1 MEFSHLLLISVGEEE
16 TKPCY
21 HPDCE
26 KKFILIY
33 KIYKKTA
40 TLAKK
45 FPSGRLNLL
54 EIRELNS
61 FGSEGCLASLQRD
74 EGCWVISVSYV
85 KGSFS
90 SIPPNLT
97 FFFSFFDKIPPYLML
112 YICREEDCL
121 SWFCSP
127 TLLLL
132 VSGWTSYSPW
142 STSVLLQ
149 HFTSSKHIWDLFK
162 AELRWDKE
170 KASITLPI
178 DSASLQ

>member
-74 EGCWVISVSYV
+74 EGC
-85 KGSFS
+85 
-90 SIPPNLT
+90 
-97 FFFSFFDKIPPYLML
+97 
-112 YICREEDCL
+112 
-121 SWFCSP
+121 
-127 TLLLL
+127 
-132 VSGWTSYSPW
+132 
-142 STSVLLQ
+142 
-149 HFTSSKHIWDLFK
+149 
-162 AELRWDKE
+162 
-170 KASITLPI
+170 
-178 DSASLQ
+178 